1 VKKKLISFLKVG
13 IFLGLGIFLVWLSFL
28 QLKPSMA
35 KLQNGFFLMTPS
47 EDWAPG
53 SAIFLAKEDGSKL
66 GSVADHDYVLA
77 DGRILKVSS
86 GKLIEIAQA
95 GEKKDELSLFP
106 SDKTSIKKSLREANY
121 WWLGLSVLIGIL
133 SHVTRAYRWGIL
145 LEPMGYK
152 PKFLNSFF
160 AVMVGYVVNYGVPRL
175 GEVSRCT
182 VIDRYEKI
190 PFTKAFGTVVAER
203 ILDMIFF
210 LIIFFVMLFTQYDK
224 IGNYMNENIWPV
236 LNEKWTKLI
245 NNTNL
250 LLLIVG
256 MFVLVAGVLFYF
268 RKKIKGTMAEKVKNF
283 VKGFG
288 EGLRT
293 VRKVKNP
300 IWFIFLTSLIW
311 ICYYFMLHVC
321 FQCFNSSA
329 QLGFSEGITA
339 FVFGTFTVMLTPG
352 GIGAYPFALQKVMYK
367 VYGVPEALGFAI
379 GWLSWIAGFI
389 SIISLGLLS
398 FIFLPIYNK
407 TKNEQST

>member
-1 VKKKLISFLKVG
+1 MKKNLISFLKIA
-13 IFLGLGIFLVWLSFL
+13 IFLGLGIFLIWLSV
-28 QLKPSMA
+28 
-35 KLQNGFFLMTPS
+35 
-47 EDWAPG
+47 
-53 SAIFLAKEDGSKL
+53 SKL
-66 GSVADHDYVLA
+66 TTDDIV
-77 DGRILKVSS
+77 
-86 GKLIEIAQA
+86 
-95 GEKKDELSLFP
+95 
-106 SDKTSIKKSLREANY
+106 SIKKSLSEANY
-121 WWLGLSVLIGIL
+121 WWLALSVLIGIF
-133 SHVTRAYRWGIL
+133 SHMVRAYRWAIL
-145 LEPMGYK
+145 LEPMGYY

-210 LIIFFVMLFTQYDK
+210 LIIFFAMLFTQYDK
-224 IGNYMNENIWPV
+224 IGNYANENIFPT
-236 LNEKWTKLI
+236 LIEKG
-245 NNTNL
+245 TNL
-250 LLLIVG
+250 IANTTLLILIAAILLLI
-256 MFVLVAGVLFYF
+256 AGALYYF
-268 RKKIKGTMAEKVKNF
+268 RKKIKGKMAEKMKNF

-321 FQCFNSSA
+321 FYCFPTS
-329 QLGFSEGITA
+329 QMGFSQGITA

-352 GIGAYPFALQKVMYK
+352 GIGAYPITLQQVMYK
-367 VYGVPEALGFAI
+367 VYAVPVPLGFAI
-379 GWLSWIAGFI
+379 GWLSWLTGFI
-389 SIISLGLLS
+389 SIIALGLLS

-407 TKNEQST
+407 TKK